1 MPTSIGH
8 TLAGLFLKETRLFT
22 PAETVFKS
30 LLVSVI
36 LANLADID
44 FLPGLILGNPNQRG
58 KPEAVAFELEL
69 AQSEGV
75 PIRLPFQ
82 IRARPEAM
90 KRCLSTN
97 PDVPPRLRNLEQAK
111 RVAWRLVYNWIDV
124 QLAFVEA
131 GQAEMAELMLGF
143 ALSTRSDSE
152 GRPKTFYDVLLGAE
166 GPRLLAEHL

>member
-1 MPTSIGH
+1 MPIKNYTTTID
-8 TLAGLFLKETRLFT
+8 
-22 PAETVFKS
+22 AEKS
-30 LLVSVI
+30 VSQLQDLLRKKGARRVLV
-36 LANLADID
+36 DYD
-44 FLPGLILGNPNQRG
+44 EKGR
-58 KPEAVAFELEL
+58 PEAVAFELEL
-69 AQSEGV
+69 AQPEGV
-75 PIRLPFQ
+75 PLQLPFQ

-90 KRCLSTN
+90 KRCLLAD
-97 PDVPPRLRNLEQAK
+97 PGVPLRLRTLEQAR

-131 GQAEMAELMLGF
+131 GQAAMAELMLGF